1 MEEKSKYS
9 KSIITLILVIIVILL
24 LKDCVNGCKND
35 FKPIL
40 DTLTIHKSDTI
51 RDTLTVFKTKEK
63 VVFKYIDVEKDIDTS
78 KYSEIR
84 KFRVY
89 KDTIRDSNIVIFN
102 NDTILGYLT
111 SRHLSYKLLVP
122 LKIYDSTTTII
133 TKEYPKLPKNQIN
146 VGADVFSKGVYISA
160 SFSVKRNTYG
170 LSYDLTN
177 KNILLSYKYTL
188 WYGR

>member
-24 LKDCVNGCKND
+24 LKDCVNGSKSD
-35 FKPIL
+35 FKPIS

-63 VVFKYIDVEKDIDTS
+63 VVFKYVDVEKDIDTS

-111 SRHLSYKLLVP
+111 SRNLSYKLLVP

-146 VGADVFSKGVYISA
+146 VGADVFSKGIYISA

>member
-1 MEEKSKYS
+1 M
-9 KSIITLILVIIVILL
+9 
-24 LKDCVNGCKND
+24 
-35 FKPIL
+35 
-40 DTLTIHKSDTI
+40 TIHKSDTI
-51 RDTLTVFKTKEK
+51 RDTLTVFKTKER
-63 VVFKYIDVEKDIDTS
+63 VVFKYVDVEKDIDTS

-146 VGADVFSKGVYISA
+146 VGADVFSKGIYLSA

>member
-24 LKDCVNGCKND
+24 LKDCVDGSKND
-35 FKPIL
+35 FKPIS

-51 RDTLTVFKTKEK
+51 RDTLTVFKTKRK
-63 VVFKYIDVEKDIDTS
+63 VVFKYVDVEKEIDTS

-102 NDTILGYLT
+102 HDTILGYLT

-122 LKIYDSTTTII
+122 LKIHDSTTTII

-146 VGADVFSKGVYISA
+146 VGADVFSKGAYISV